1 MTEPFDLLLEVQQ
14 HDTAIDQLR
23 HRIEAL
29 PERTELREV
38 HRRQA
43 ELAAAM
49 AGVQAEVDDLA
60 ARQKALEEQIAGAAH
75 RRHEIVQRM
84 ESGDVSSS
92 RDLQAMD
99 HEVHQLEARQATL
112 EEEEL
117 ALLEEEEPL
126 DQLLAGHQ
134 EASAALLGDAVRL
147 EGTIVQME
155 QEIRRELGVQEEQRE
170 ALAAGLPEEL
180 AQRYETLRSRLGG
193 VGAARLVGDHCDGCH
208 LVLSSVELERIRRL
222 PPGELT
228 TCPECDRIL
237 VH

>member
-1 MTEPFDLLLEVQQ
+1 
-14 HDTAIDQLR
+14 
-23 HRIEAL
+23 
-29 PERTELREV
+29 
-38 HRRQA
+38 
-43 ELAAAM
+43 
-49 AGVQAEVDDLA
+49 
-60 ARQKALEEQIAGAAH
+60 
-75 RRHEIVQRM
+75 
-84 ESGDVSSS
+84 
-92 RDLQAMD
+92 
-99 HEVHQLEARQATL
+99 
-112 EEEEL
+112 
-117 ALLEEEEPL
+117 
-126 DQLLAGHQ
+126 
-134 EASAALLGDAVRL
+134 
-147 EGTIVQME
+147 ME